1 MLMTNN
7 GAILL
12 ISDRPDRSR
21 QLAHRLGEL
30 CACRTL
36 GLDEQ
41 PGAAGPLAA
50 VVTDV
55 GLRDPGDIARLR
67 RLLSRPRRSATPTF
81 AILRDNAHLE
91 RIQAGAI
98 GVTGVFPAH
107 TTVAEICAALAAIVR
122 PAVAAATSETDASGQ
137 NVDQI
142 RSQFETIFDA
152 ATRGVIINRKAVDG
166 ATASVLTAIAD
177 RGIRHWLEVVWEYHD
192 ATYQHCL
199 LVTGLAAQF
208 AVNLKFSANDQSLL
222 VRGALLHDIGKA
234 KIPLAILNKPDVLT
248 AQEMELMRQ
257 HALLGYDILRE
268 QGEYETEV
276 LEVVLRHHEM
286 LDGSGYPDGIA
297 GTQIK
302 DLVRLVTICDI
313 YAALVERRP
322 YREAME
328 PTHAFKI
335 LEGMEGPLEG
345 ALLRAFT
352 PVARRAATPSAA
364 AATGYLAR
372 KDQAALRRS
381 LERMPVA
388 GR

>member
-1 MLMTNN
+1 MTNSS
-7 GAILL
+7 AILL

-21 QLAHRLGEL
+21 HLAHRLGEL

-36 GLDEQ
+36 GLHEQ

-50 VVTDV
+50 VVADV

-67 RLLSRPRRSATPTF
+67 RLLSRPRQSSTPTF

-107 TTVAEICAALAAIVR
+107 TPVAEICAALAAIVR
-122 PAVAAATSETDASGQ
+122 PSVAAAASDTDAPGQ

-152 ATRGVIINRKAVDG
+152 AARGVVINRKAVDG

-177 RGIRHWLEVVWEYHD
+177 RGIRHWLEVVWQYHD

-208 AVNLKFSANDQSLL
+208 AVNLKFSADDRKAL

-257 HALLGYDILRE
+257 HALLGYEVLRE
-268 QGEYETEV
+268 QGEYETDV
-276 LEVVLRHHEM
+276 LEVVLRHHEL
-286 LDGSGYPDGIA
+286 LDGSGYPDGLA
-297 GTQIK
+297 AAQIT
-302 DLVRLVTICDI
+302 DPVRLVTICDI

-322 YREAME
+322 YRDAME
-328 PTHAFKI
+328 PGQAFKI
-335 LEGMEGPLEG
+335 LEDMEGPLEG
-345 ALLRAFT
+345 ALVRAFAS
-352 PVARRAATPSAA
+352 VARRAATPSVAPAA
-364 AATGYLAR
+364 GYLAR
-372 KDQAALRRS
+372 KDQGLRQT